1 MMCLMM
7 MLTSTEKVVTISINF
22 IFEYKKKI
30 IDTNYYELYYE
41 LIILYLFLELEA
53 MKSVYGIPGGLGN
66 LRLIS

>member
-1 MMCLMM
+1 MM